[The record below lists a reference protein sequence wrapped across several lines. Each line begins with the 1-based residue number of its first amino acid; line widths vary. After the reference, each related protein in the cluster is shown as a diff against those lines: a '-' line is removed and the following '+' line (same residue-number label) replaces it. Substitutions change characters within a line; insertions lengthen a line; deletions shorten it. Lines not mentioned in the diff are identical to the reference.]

1 MGEWSKSENVLQ
13 LYNPKE
19 KTVKAERKEKK
30 GPGVRGWK
38 IWVGFVMLAFVSFV
52 ALVVASCIGF
62 VLGDIVFKVSIFF
75 GIVLVVLALF
85 VVSALL
91 GVTIVKEMTAKAV
104 LKAGQFHKI
113 LVQQRGM
120 TVDRYGNIVP
130 GREWHPLGGIRWY
143 GFWPLYSIYRYRFS
157 WVGVKP
163 DGTFVPHEPEV
174 LDHILLKDDVYGLRV
189 EGAEDNEKV
198 PLDMDITLTVQIVNP
213 YRALFGVQNW
223 FETLVNRLVP
233 YVRDFVTNHTYR
245 EMIETDIR
253 LDREIVNR
261 LAEEGI
267 IGYCGHPPKPEDVP
281 EGIDPDGGGEFLER
295 YGVLVRKLEVR
306 DINPQAAYRE
316 ATLKAFRAKQ
326 EAEGRIEEN
335 FGVLVRMLA
344 LATNQE
350 PKDIG
355 QYLMDN
361 PAERERFMRVAE
373 DLLHRRIAI
382 DSGAF
387 MDIRVQGATG
397 VEQALLNMAAVWQ
410 RMPDGSGEQPQGK
423 KRGDMSIEEKRGVL
437 AKRRAE
443 LGTGK
448 PPAPSKTP

>member
-1 MGEWSKSENVLQ
+1 M
-13 LYNPKE
+13 
-19 KTVKAERKEKK
+19 KAEKKESN
-30 GPGVRGWK
+30 GSSGSGRK
-38 IWVGFVMLAFVSFV
+38 IWVWIVVLAF
-52 ALVVASCIGF
+52 CIGF
-62 VLGDIVFKVSIFF
+62 LGDIVFKVSILF
-75 GIVLVVLALF
+75 GTVSVILALF

-91 GVTIVKEMTAKAV
+91 GITVVKEMTAKAV

-120 TVDRYGNIVP
+120 TVDRFGNIVP

-143 GFWPLYSIYRYRFS
+143 GFWPLYSIYKYRFS

-163 DGTFVPHEPEV
+163 DGTFIHHEPEV
-174 LDHILLKDDVYGLRV
+174 LDCILLKDDVYGLQV
-189 EGAEDNEKV
+189 LGAEDNDKV
-198 PLDMDITLTVQIVNP
+198 PLDLDITLTVQIINP
-213 YRALFGVQNW
+213 YKALFGVQNW
-223 FETLVNRLVP
+223 FETLINRLVP
-233 YVRDFVTNHTYR
+233 YIRDYVTNHTYR

-253 LDREIVNR
+253 LDREIVTR

-316 ATLKAFRAKQ
+316 ATLKAFRARQ

-335 FGVLVRMLA
+335 FGILVRMLA
-344 LATNQE
+344 LATNQKPE
-350 PKDIG
+350 DIG

-397 VEQALLNMAAVWQ
+397 LEQALLNMAAVWQ
-410 RMPDGSGEQPQGK
+410 RMPDSSGGEKTQGK
-423 KRGDMSIEEKRGVL
+423 KRPSDMSAEEKRGIL

-443 LGTGK
+443 LGVGE
-448 PPAPSKTP
+448 PPAPPRTP